1 MNRNLFIIILILSL
15 PYKVYASEDILL
27 SPVSINLHNQPSL
40 QRGAKIFVNN
50 CMGCHTLKHQRYSK
64 LINPLGMT
72 KEMIEKNLIFTTDER
87 GAPTKIGSLM
97 INSVDVDS
105 SKEAFGVAPPD
116 LTLIARSRGPDWV
129 YTFLLSFYKDDT
141 RPLGVNNSI
150 YPNVSMPHVL
160 WWMEGIKEPV
170 DNNLEEYK
178 YIVVG
183 SLNEKE
189 YKQSITDLVNFLTYV
204 SEPAQLERYKIGFW
218 VLLFL
223 TLFAFVSY
231 LLKREYW
238 KDVE

>member
-1 MNRNLFIIILILSL
+1 
-15 PYKVYASEDILL
+15 
-27 SPVSINLHNQPSL
+27 
-40 QRGAKIFVNN
+40 
-50 CMGCHTLKHQRYSK
+50 
-64 LINPLGMT
+64 
-72 KEMIEKNLIFTTDER
+72 
-87 GAPTKIGSLM
+87 M

-105 SKEAFGVAPPD
+105 SKEAFGIAPPD